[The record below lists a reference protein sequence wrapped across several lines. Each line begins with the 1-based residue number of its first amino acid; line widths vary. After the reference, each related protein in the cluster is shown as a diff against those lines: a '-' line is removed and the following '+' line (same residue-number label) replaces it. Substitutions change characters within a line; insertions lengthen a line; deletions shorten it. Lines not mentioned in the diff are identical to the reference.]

1 MSKIKLLLDVVEDM
15 RSLADSLQALADAM
29 AQGDT
34 PEAKPVQKA
43 ASPPPKEP
51 AVTLEQVRAVLAEKS
66 HDGKTEAVRGLLQK
80 YGAPKLSA
88 VDPKHYPALLK
99 DAEALSGTP
108 KGCSDLLGRGGA
120 AK

>member
-29 AQGDT
+29 TQGDA
-34 PEAKPVQKA
+34 PETEPVQKT

-66 HDGKTEAVRGLLQK
+66 HDGK
-80 YGAPKLSA
+80 PKQSGSCCRNTALRSCRRWTLSTTR
-88 VDPKHYPALLK
+88 L
-99 DAEALSGTP
+99 
-108 KGCSDLLGRGGA
+108 C
-120 AK
+120 

>member
-29 AQGDT
+29 TQGDT
-34 PEAKPVQKA
+34 PEAKPVQKTA
-43 ASPPPKEP
+43 PPPPTEP

-66 HDGKTEAVRGLLQK
+66 HDGKTEAVRELLQK

-99 DAEALSGTP
+99 DAEVL
-108 KGCSDLLGRGGA
+108 
-120 AK
+120 